1 MSTSRTPSGRPLT
14 CTDVRFVV
22 IELPRPIQP
31 RLVIEFSHGLSLLL
45 EDEAS
50 VPLAA
55 SFVASFR
62 KHLAGKGG
70 RKC

>member
-1 MSTSRTPSGRPLT
+1 MPSARTTSGRRLT
-14 CTDVRFVV
+14 STDVRFVE
-22 IELPRPIQP
+22 IELPRQVHP

-45 EDEAS
+45 EDEAA

-62 KHLAGKGG
+62 KHLAGKGE